1 MKKIQKL
8 LKKHKY
14 ICFLDFEGTQFS
26 HEMIAFGAALAT
38 LDKNCNIKRSK
49 KPIKVYVKAKNKI
62 GHFVE
67 NLTGI
72 TQRDLD
78 RVGVPFSKAMKE
90 LKKYCGHAFTKCS
103 FMTFGN
109 HDMKILS
116 SSFAY
121 NLDAPG
127 EITSVIQKNYIDF
140 QAVISEFIKDDNN
153 NPFSLENYLN
163 LFGVAFEGKAH
174 SPEYDAYNLMMLY
187 QEFLTKKDVVLE
199 EYLKVLTKV
208 SHLPEPIKKSVTKL
222 AKGEDVTSEE
232 FKEFAEDYIK

>member
-26 HEMIAFGAALAT
+26 HEMIAWGATLAT
-38 LDKNCNIKRSK
+38 LDKNLKIKSHK
-49 KPIKVYVKAKNKI
+49 KPFKVYVKAKNKI

-78 RVGVPFSKAMKE
+78 RVGVPFAKAMKD
-90 LKKYCGHAFTKCS
+90 LKKYCGHAFNKCS

-116 SSFAY
+116 QSFAY

-127 EITSVIQKNYIDF
+127 EITSVIQKNFIDF

-153 NPFSLENYLN
+153 NPFSLENYLS
-163 LFGVAFEGKAH
+163 LFGVEFKGKAH
-174 SPEYDAYNLMMLY
+174 SPEYDAYNLMNLY
-187 QEFLTKKDVVLE
+187 NEFLNKKDIVLE

-208 SHLPEPIKKSVTKL
+208 NHLPEPIKRSVAKL
-222 AKGEDVTSEE
+222 AKGEDVSGEE
-232 FKEFAEDYIK
+232 FKTFAEEYIK